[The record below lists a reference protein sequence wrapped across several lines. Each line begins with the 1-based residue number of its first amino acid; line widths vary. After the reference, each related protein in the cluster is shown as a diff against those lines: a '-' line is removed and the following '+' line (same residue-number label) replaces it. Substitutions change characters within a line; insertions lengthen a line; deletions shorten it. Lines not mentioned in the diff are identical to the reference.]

1 MLQIFFS
8 FINNVINPVSSATL
22 FEIVIEKIMRL
33 TIERQSIFNSNSVAH
48 IIICVCT
55 VPGPWL
61 SFDVI
66 SRDVTQSIICFEL
79 INSAQ
84 YFF

>member
-1 MLQIFFS
+1 MLQLFFS

-33 TIERQSIFNSNSVAH
+33 TIERQSVFNSNSVAH

-55 VPGPWL
+55 VPDCL
-61 SFDVI
+61 LMSFQG
-66 SRDVTQSIICFEL
+66 T
-79 INSAQ
+79 
-84 YFF
+84 